1 VIEGVIWLSE
11 VENKEIGAGI
21 GKSGIEK
28 LVPGWGWRRD
38 TQVGLVDYRDKVK
51 HDEMIDELFLER
63 MMLAAE
69 QE

>member
-28 LVPGWGWRRD
+28 LVPG
-38 TQVGLVDYRDKVK
+38 
-51 HDEMIDELFLER
+51 
-63 MMLAAE
+63 
-69 QE
+69 